1 MSEVDE
7 KQYISYNNVHQLC
20 QVAAERIKKF
30 KPDYIIAIGGGGFI
44 PARILRTFLK
54 EKGMPT
60 VRIFAIILSLYEDIN
75 TAGDGEAEEVGVTVQ
90 RTQWIDYEQCKLD
103 LVGKNVLIV
112 DEVDDTRTTL
122 HYALSELEK
131 DAADQAAAKGIDL
144 EKNPEMKTTFSIF
157 VLHDKMKPKKA
168 DLPPEIVNDE
178 NRYFAA
184 KTVPDLWYAYPWESK
199 DIVYHTKMAIK
210 QGNDIFME

>member
-1 MSEVDE
+1 MD

-20 QVAAERIKKF
+20 QEASTKIKQF
-30 KPDYIIAIGGGGFI
+30 KPDLIIAIGGGGFI

-54 EKGMPT
+54 EPNVPT
-60 VRIFAIILSLYEDIN
+60 VRIFAIILSLYEDLQSV
-75 TAGDGEAEEVGVTVQ
+75 GSAEEKPGVAVQ

-131 DAADQAAAKGIDL
+131 DAADQARAKGIDL
-144 EKNPEMKTTFSIF
+144 QQHPEMKTNFGIF
-157 VLHDKMKPKKA
+157 VLHDKLKPKKA
-168 DLPPEIVNDE
+168 DLPEDILNNE
-178 NRYFAA
+178 LRYIAA
-184 KTVPDLWYAYPWESK
+184 RKVPDKWYAYPWEST
-199 DIVYHTKMAIK
+199 DIVSHTRNAVE
-210 QGNDIFME
+210 QGNDVFLD

>member
-1 MSEVDE
+1 MSADE

-20 QVAAERIKKF
+20 QVSATKIKNF
-30 KPDYIIAIGGGGFI
+30 KPDLIIAIGGGGFI

-54 EKGMPT
+54 EPGVPT
-60 VRIFAIILSLYEDIN
+60 IRIFAIILSLYEDLN
-75 TAGDGEAEEVGVTVQ
+75 TVGSVAEEVGVTVQ

-131 DAADQAAAKGIDL
+131 DAADQAKAQGIDL
-144 EKNPEMKTTFSIF
+144 EKNPEKKTKFGIF
-157 VLHDKMKPKKA
+157 VLHDKLKPKKA
-168 DLPPEIVNDE
+168 DLPDEILKDE

-184 KTVPDLWYAYPWESK
+184 KTVPDQWYAYPWEST
-199 DIVYHTKMAIK
+199 DIVYHTKMAIE
-210 QGNDIFME
+210 QGNDIFMP

>member
-1 MSEVDE
+1 MSEE

-20 QVAAERIKKF
+20 QLAAERIKTF

-54 EKGMPT
+54 EKGIPT

-75 TAGDGEAEEVGVTVQ
+75 SVGATVEQVGVTVQ

-131 DAADQAAAKGIDL
+131 DAEQQALAKGIDL
-144 EKNPEMKTTFSIF
+144 NKTPELKTKFGIF

-168 DLPPEIVNDE
+168 DLPSEILNDP

-184 KTVPDLWYAYPWESK
+184 KTVPDEWYSYPWESK

-210 QGNDIFME
+210 QGNDIFMD

>member
-1 MSEVDE
+1 MSEE

-20 QVAAERIKKF
+20 QLAAERIKTF

-54 EKGMPT
+54 EKGIPT

-75 TAGDGEAEEVGVTVQ
+75 SVGSTVEQVGVTVQ

-131 DAADQAAAKGIDL
+131 DAKQQAKDKGVDL
-144 EKNPEMKTTFSIF
+144 IKNPELNTKFGIF

-168 DLPPEIVNDE
+168 DLPSEILNDP

-184 KTVPDLWYAYPWESK
+184 KTVPDEWYAYPWESK